1 MAGTIV
7 KVCGITNLDDAR
19 VAVEAGADWL
29 GFVLAGESPRRIE
42 PERAAEISAAFP
54 GIVTVAVIVGLE
66 PEPARRLAER
76 AGTRRV
82 QLHRVNLE
90 LWLADFPLPVAF
102 AVSVT
107 REGRLATTLTPEQH
121 LLLLDTA
128 HATLE
133 GGTGEPFPWEVAMRL
148 AATRPVMIAGGLD
161 GGNVADAI
169 AQVRPFGVDASSR
182 LERAPGFK
190 DADKVRRFVR
200 AVRECDERLARLA

>member
-1 MAGTIV
+1 MPGTIV

-19 VAVEAGADWL
+19 DAVEAGADWL
-29 GFVLAGESPRRIE
+29 GFVLAGDSPRRIA

-54 GIVTVAVIVGLE
+54 AITTVAVMVGLE
-66 PEPARRLAER
+66 PLPARRLAER

-82 QLHRVNLE
+82 QLHRVDPQH
-90 LWLADFPLPVAF
+90 WPADFSLPVAF

-107 REGRLATTLTPEQH
+107 REGRLATTLPPERH

-128 HATLE
+128 HALLE
-133 GGTGEPFPWEVAMRL
+133 GGTGEPFPWEVAARI

-161 GGNVADAI
+161 GDNVADAI
-169 AQVRPFGVDASSR
+169 AQARPFGVDASSR

-190 DADKVRRFVR
+190 DTVKVRRFVR
-200 AVRECDERLARLA
+200 AVRECDERLARMA